1 MKTGGKN
8 RPCHMRK
15 ILLRT
20 EIAYFLP
27 LRFAIVSD
35 SLNSFAESL
44 DQEYFVGIVALDNA
58 QTL

>member
-15 ILLRT
+15 ILLRA

-44 DQEYFVGIVALDNA
+44 IHENFIFCPERHHL
-58 QTL
+58 

>member
-20 EIAYFLP
+20 EIAYFLS
-27 LRFAIVSD
+27 LCFIVVTD
-35 SLNSFAESL
+35 SLNSFTESL
-44 DQEYFVGIVALDNA
+44 IHENFVSK
-58 QTL
+58 